1 MHLNRLI
8 IRNFKKFRRADV
20 DFQDGLTGIVGS
32 NGAGKSTIVEAIT
45 WALYGNRASSI
56 KRDYIR
62 NVRSGDSDSVEI
74 RLGLSLGSREL
85 TIYRA
90 MKGKSLIPEANL
102 LLDGQRIA
110 TGTKDVDQRL
120 EEILKI
126 SYQDFMKTFY
136 ARQKDLDNLLKE
148 GGSGKREYLLK
159 LLGLDDIKEKAIEEI
174 KSDRITLL
182 EKKNRLAGAL
192 AEIGDV
198 ESRQEKAAS
207 DMLLA
212 GRGLEEAE
220 KLKSAREATGEMRR
234 LELEAMAEKMRAHG
248 LLAERVTKLEAQ
260 DGQEREIINAAQ
272 IRFAEIESSK
282 KRLIDLGPRLERLA
296 SIRYLL
302 DLLEPKRMIYEE
314 IARKTAATGAALRGE
329 EKAVSENERRLLEL
343 DKDSALLDELKPKE
357 AEHVKVQTLLLDLEG
372 LRDKHND
379 LQTRQKEETVRQEA
393 LLANLA
399 RTKKAIEDL
408 HEARARL
415 WEIAPCLEEEK
426 RLKGELAELSIQ
438 REKQK
443 ELEGFTSRKVALESH
458 RDKLDREMAKARQQL
473 EKLGSLEQKEME
485 LRRQDRDLDRLVT
498 ELNHILA
505 DLRGSLKVQ
514 ELALA
519 EADRSIKRVK
529 VLGAE
534 GLCPTCERPLL
545 DQRDHLL
552 QKYENATEQA
562 KEEREKLQ
570 TKIVAQMELIDGAAK
585 SRSNLRLA
593 FDDLNENKSRRS
605 ALQADLQSLAVQI
618 SESQSEQEEIS
629 ALIEGLGE
637 VSFNSQRLE
646 SSEAALRKLTT
657 LIMEYASLSVRLENL
672 PYQEKEQTALKNA
685 MAIHEGK
692 REKLRQQIE
701 ALGYAEPNYMN
712 AKRQLAVLKPLHDRF
727 LSLTERVAQIP
738 VLKERI
744 AQQELERERLAHA
757 LQDLQN
763 SVDELGF
770 NPIEYNALHK
780 ERKDIA
786 TAEDE
791 AQTIRVMVA
800 AESEIQ
806 KSLAEALATLD
817 DLEKDLDRTK
827 GMLEILAYSP
837 KEHETAK
844 LTLAEAEDELEL
856 AHKAV
861 SEKKVQMGILKA
873 DLDRQTEETKR
884 KKELE
889 KIWGDVGRR
898 LEVVDT
904 TRTLVNGFMDQI
916 LIRVKNEIAKTAGEI
931 LEEVSGKYS
940 LLKIDDDFN
949 ILVEDRGEFYPISR
963 YSGGEIDMIAV
974 SVRVAISEYL
984 MRFGPD
990 GESYSFLILDE
1001 VFGSQDIEHR
1011 EKMIQMLRS
1020 LEERFPQIIAIS
1032 HISDVQGQ
1040 FDNTLLVVEDEIGNS
1055 KVEAL

>member
-1 MHLNRLI
+1 M
-8 IRNFKKFRRADV
+8 
-20 DFQDGLTGIVGS
+20 
-32 NGAGKSTIVEAIT
+32 
-45 WALYGNRASSI
+45 
-56 KRDYIR
+56 
-62 NVRSGDSDSVEI
+62 
-74 RLGLSLGSREL
+74 
-85 TIYRA
+85 
-90 MKGKSLIPEANL
+90 
-102 LLDGQRIA
+102 
-110 TGTKDVDQRL
+110 
-120 EEILKI
+120 
-126 SYQDFMKTFY
+126 
-136 ARQKDLDNLLKE
+136 
-148 GGSGKREYLLK
+148 
-159 LLGLDDIKEKAIEEI
+159 
-174 KSDRITLL
+174 
-182 EKKNRLAGAL
+182 
-192 AEIGDV
+192 
-198 ESRQEKAAS
+198 
-207 DMLLA
+207 
-212 GRGLEEAE
+212 
-220 KLKSAREATGEMRR
+220 
-234 LELEAMAEKMRAHG
+234 
-248 LLAERVTKLEAQ
+248 
-260 DGQEREIINAAQ
+260 
-272 IRFAEIESSK
+272 
-282 KRLIDLGPRLERLA
+282 
-296 SIRYLL
+296 
-302 DLLEPKRMIYEE
+302 
-314 IARKTAATGAALRGE
+314 
-329 EKAVSENERRLLEL
+329 
-343 DKDSALLDELKPKE
+343 
-357 AEHVKVQTLLLDLEG
+357 
-372 LRDKHND
+372 RDKHNE

-426 RLKGELAELSIQ
+426 RLKGELVELSIQ

-443 ELEGFTSRKVALESH
+443 ELEGFTSRKVALES
-458 RDKLDREMAKARQQL
+458 RRARLEGEMAKTRQEL
-473 EKLGSLEQKEME
+473 EKLGSLEQREME
-485 LRRQDRDLDRLVT
+485 IRRQDRDLDRLGT

-514 ELALA
+514 ELAIA

-529 VLGAE
+529 ALGAE
-534 GLCPTCERPLL
+534 GLCPTCERPLQ

-552 QKYENATEQA
+552 RKYESATAQA

-570 TKIVAQMELIDGAAK
+570 TKIAAQMELIDGAAK

-593 FDDLNENKSRRS
+593 FDDLNEKKSRRS

-618 SESQSEQEEIS
+618 SESQSEQDEIS

-637 VSFNSQRLE
+637 VSFDSQRFE
-646 SSEAALRKLTT
+646 SSEAALRNLAA
-657 LIMEYASLSVRLENL
+657 LIMEYASLSVRLQDL
-672 PYQEKEQTALKNA
+672 PSQETEHMALQKEK
-685 MAIHEGK
+685 AIQEEK
-692 REKLRQQIE
+692 YEKLTQQIE
-701 ALGYAEPNYMN
+701 ALGYAESNYMD
-712 AKRQLAVLKPLHDRF
+712 AKMILAVLTPLHDRF

-744 AQQELERERLAHA
+744 IQQELERERLAHA
-757 LQDLQN
+757 LQVLQN
-763 SVDELGF
+763 SHDELGF

-780 ERKDIA
+780 ERRDLG
-786 TAEDE
+786 TAEEE
-791 AQTIRVMVA
+791 AQRIRVMIA
-800 AESEIQ
+800 AEPEMQ
-806 KSLAEALATLD
+806 KSLTRALATLD
-817 DLEKDLDRTK
+817 DLEKDLSKARE
-827 GMLEILAYSP
+827 MLNSLAYSP
-837 KEHETAK
+837 SEHETAR
-844 LTLAEAEDELEL
+844 LTLAEMEEELEL
-856 AHKAV
+856 ARKVV

-889 KIWGDVGRR
+889 MTAVQVGRR
-898 LEVVDT
+898 VEVVDT
-904 TRTLVNGFMDQI
+904 TRTLVNGFMDQV

-949 ILVEDRGEFYPISR
+949 ILVEDGGEWYPISR

-1040 FDNTLLVVEDEIGNS
+1040 FDNTLQVVEDEMGNS

>member
-1 MHLNRLI
+1 
-8 IRNFKKFRRADV
+8 
-20 DFQDGLTGIVGS
+20 
-32 NGAGKSTIVEAIT
+32 
-45 WALYGNRASSI
+45 
-56 KRDYIR
+56 
-62 NVRSGDSDSVEI
+62 
-74 RLGLSLGSREL
+74 
-85 TIYRA
+85 
-90 MKGKSLIPEANL
+90 MKP
-102 LLDGQRIA
+102 GQ
-110 TGTKDVDQRL
+110 GF
-120 EEILKI
+120 E
-126 SYQDFMKTFY
+126 
-136 ARQKDLDNLLKE
+136 
-148 GGSGKREYLLK
+148 
-159 LLGLDDIKEKAIEEI
+159 
-174 KSDRITLL
+174 
-182 EKKNRLAGAL
+182 
-192 AEIGDV
+192 
-198 ESRQEKAAS
+198 
-207 DMLLA
+207 
-212 GRGLEEAE
+212 
-220 KLKSAREATGEMRR
+220 
-234 LELEAMAEKMRAHG
+234 
-248 LLAERVTKLEAQ
+248 
-260 DGQEREIINAAQ
+260 
-272 IRFAEIESSK
+272 
-282 KRLIDLGPRLERLA
+282 
-296 SIRYLL
+296 
-302 DLLEPKRMIYEE
+302 
-314 IARKTAATGAALRGE
+314 
-329 EKAVSENERRLLEL
+329 
-343 DKDSALLDELKPKE
+343 
-357 AEHVKVQTLLLDLEG
+357 
-372 LRDKHND
+372 
-379 LQTRQKEETVRQEA
+379 
-393 LLANLA
+393 
-399 RTKKAIEDL
+399 
-408 HEARARL
+408 
-415 WEIAPCLEEEK
+415 EIAPCLEEEK

-443 ELEGFTSRKVALESH
+443 ELEGFTSRKVALES
-458 RDKLDREMAKARQQL
+458 RRARLEGEMAKARQEL
-473 EKLGSLEQKEME
+473 EKLGSLEQREME
-485 LRRQDRDLDRLVT
+485 LRRQDRDLDSLGT

-514 ELALA
+514 ELAIA

-529 VLGAE
+529 ALGAE
-534 GLCPTCERPLL
+534 GLCPTCERPLQ

-552 QKYENATEQA
+552 QKYENATAQA

-593 FDDLNENKSRRS
+593 FDDLNEKKSRRS

-618 SESQSEQEEIS
+618 SESQSEQDEIS

-637 VSFNSQRLE
+637 VSFDSQRLE
-646 SSEAALRKLTT
+646 SSEAALRKLTA

-672 PYQEKEQTALKNA
+672 PCQETEHMALKKEMAIQEDKQEKLT
-685 MAIHEGK
+685 
-692 REKLRQQIE
+692 QQIE
-701 ALGYAEPNYMN
+701 ALGYAESNYMD
-712 AKRQLAVLKPLHDRF
+712 AKMQLAVLKPLHDRF

-744 AQQELERERLAHA
+744 VQQELERERLAHA

-780 ERKDIA
+780 ERKDLA

-791 AQTIRVMVA
+791 AQRIRVMIA
-800 AESEIQ
+800 AEPEMQ
-806 KSLAEALATLD
+806 KSLTRGPGD
-817 DLEKDLDRTK
+817 VGRSGK
-827 GMLEILAYSP
+827 GSRPRPREMLESLAYSP
-837 KEHETAK
+837 KEHETAR

-889 KIWGDVGRR
+889 RTWGEVGRR

-904 TRTLVNGFMDQI
+904 TRTLVNGFMDQV

-1040 FDNTLLVVEDEIGNS
+1040 FDNTLQVVEDEMGNS